1 MSNLY
6 FLCLLAALWAGS
18 NGQMLAGIREGG
30 LSTGELPVITV
41 IPTRSILREV
51 DVGRRTTP
59 EVFQYKIVP
68 TRGPTRYPPWVSD
81 AVTDGVVAGGATCAE
96 ILAKNRRILFRD
108 GLGVVREIPLEPVPL
123 EQVFVPANTKLTTDT
138 PGIQRNRLSSCCDAE
153 ACLDRCLAFPSAQ
166 AWFLEIGAPSYGVDD
181 IVVVRGAGRV
191 NQGGTGTNDVVYI
204 KQDPGVWPV
213 MRIACRYC
221 PLTSCITNCS
231 NGEYA
236 TGFADLSVRRFP
248 CVFVFIGR
256 KPDPRSRQTGM
267 QVNRLECKPCAP
279 GTWNTCKEKANC
291 RWFIPQGLDNTLGDD
306 IHVFPGGPGQASFFY
321 LESSGRRARDARLFR
336 VQCRPATPARR

>member
-18 NGQMLAGIREGG
+18 SGQMLAGIREDG

-51 DVGRRTTP
+51 DVGRRATP

-68 TRGPTRYPPWVSD
+68 TRGPTRYPPWVND

-96 ILAKNRRILFRD
+96 ILAKNQRILFRD
-108 GLGVVREIPLEPVPL
+108 GMGVVREIPLEPVPL

-166 AWFLEIGAPSYGVDD
+166 AWFLEIGAPSYGVDV
-181 IVVVRGAGRV
+181 IEVVRGAGRV
-191 NQGGTGTNDVVYI
+191 NQGGTGTNDVVHI
-204 KQDPGVWPV
+204 KRDPGVWPV
-213 MRIACRYC
+213 MRVACRYC
-221 PLTSCITNCS
+221 PLTSCITTCS

-236 TGFADLSVRRFP
+236 TGFADLSVSPFFRACLIF
-248 CVFVFIGR
+248 FGGR
-256 KPDPRSRQTGM
+256 PDAHFCQTGI
-267 QVNRLECKPCAP
+267 QVKRVECKPCAP
-279 GTWNTCKEKANC
+279 GTWNTCRERANC
-291 RWFIPQGLDNTLGDD
+291 RWFIPQGRDTTVGDD
-306 IHVFPGGPGQASFFY
+306 IHVFPGGPGKAPFFY
-321 LESSGRRARDARLFR
+321 LEGSSDARLFR